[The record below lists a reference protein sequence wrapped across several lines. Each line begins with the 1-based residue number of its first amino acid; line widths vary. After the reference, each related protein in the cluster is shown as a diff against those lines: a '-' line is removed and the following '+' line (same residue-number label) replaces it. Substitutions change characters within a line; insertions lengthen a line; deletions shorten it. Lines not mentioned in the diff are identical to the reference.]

1 MDEEG
6 TDCGQVLKQ
15 LVAFFARFG
24 LPDVIVSDGGP
35 PYNSYAFVNFLEK
48 QGIKVFKS
56 PPYNPPSNGQA
67 ERLVRTVKEV
77 LKKFLIDSDLSH
89 LSLEDQINLFLI
101 NYRNTCVT
109 KDDSFP
115 AEKIFTYKPKTL
127 VDLLNP
133 KKHFL
138 KQLVPQSDDN
148 DDSVHPLGEGC
159 VSKGSVDPLDA
170 LSEGAE
176 LWYKN
181 NNPNNNLRWIKSHF
195 IKKYSKNVFQIQI
208 GSAVLHAHRNQTFS
222 YNARVKFNKRAEEE
236 LSKMGDMKK
245 RAWCLFVM
253 KRGWYPKQMKCV
265 QKKVRQI
272 KQVQGVQVH
281 IRIIPG
287 RGNFKSRR
295 QCRMLLQGDRK
306 GKDF

>member
-1 MDEEG
+1 MAIVKKPKIESRWIPTVRPFSRIHIDFFHFSHHTFLLIVDSYSKWIEVEWMKKG
-6 TDCGQVLKQ
+6 TNCGQVLKQ

-133 KKHFL
+133 K
-138 KQLVPQSDDN
+138 
-148 DDSVHPLGEGC
+148 
-159 VSKGSVDPLDA
+159 
-170 LSEGAE
+170 
-176 LWYKN
+176 
-181 NNPNNNLRWIKSHF
+181 
-195 IKKYSKNVFQIQI
+195 
-208 GSAVLHAHRNQTFS
+208 
-222 YNARVKFNKRAEEE
+222 
-236 LSKMGDMKK
+236 
-245 RAWCLFVM
+245 
-253 KRGWYPKQMKCV
+253 
-265 QKKVRQI
+265 
-272 KQVQGVQVH
+272 
-281 IRIIPG
+281 
-287 RGNFKSRR
+287 
-295 QCRMLLQGDRK
+295 
-306 GKDF
+306 